1 MASRAIWK
9 GSIAFGLVQIPV
21 ELHVAEESD
30 ELSVRQLDKH
40 DFSPIGY
47 DRINKRTGKKVAW
60 EDIVRG
66 FEWDKDE
73 YVVLSDEELA
83 SANVEATHTIDILAF
98 VDDGDVDPVYFE
110 KPYYVTPTKQGQKAY
125 ALLRATMAKNKQI
138 GVAKVVI
145 RTRQHLA
152 ALMPSGD
159 ALTLVTLRFAHEL
172 RDTKALAL
180 PGRSLE
186 KLGVSDAEMRMAET
200 LVRGMHDEWKPEQYK
215 DTFRDDVMALV
226 EKKVKA
232 GAVNTVAELPRE
244 RHEAKPKSNVVDLMD
259 MLKRSLG
266 EKGIPAPAHG
276 SKPGPKK
283 AAGNHHKR
291 RRKSA

>member
-1 MASRAIWK
+1 MAARAIWK

-21 ELHVAEESD
+21 ELYVAEEST
-30 ELSVRQLDKH
+30 ELSFRQLDKH
-40 DFSPIGY
+40 DFSPVGY

-60 EDIVRG
+60 DDIVRG
-66 FEWDKDE
+66 YEWDKDE
-73 YVVLSDEELA
+73 YVVLSDAELE
-83 SANVEATHTIDILAF
+83 SANVEATHTIDIVAF
-98 VDDGDVDPVYFE
+98 VDEGEVDPVYFE
-110 KPYYVTPTKQGQKAY
+110 KPYYVAPTKQGAKAY
-125 ALLRATMAKNKQI
+125 ALLRATLSKNKQI

-152 ALMPSGD
+152 ALMPQGD
-159 ALTLVTLRFAHEL
+159 VLTLVTLRFAHEL
-172 RDTKALAL
+172 RSPEDLPL
-180 PGRSLE
+180 PGRSLD

-215 DTFRDDVMALV
+215 DTFRDDVLALV

-232 GAVNTVAELPRE
+232 GEVNTITELPRE
-244 RHEAKPKSNVVDLMD
+244 RHEPKKSNVVDLMD

-266 EKGIPAPAHG
+266 EKGIPAP
-276 SKPGPKK
+276 PGPKK
-283 AAGNHHKR
+283 ASGNHHKR